1 MPYKCFET
9 NVFLP
14 ICLKHCARLRSLV
27 ETVTILHRI
36 PKDEDATA
44 ESRIRTGMRDILDN
58 REKLLL
64 EVGRMMRLG
73 RLLKSRLKEPLY
85 HQR

>member
-1 MPYKCFET
+1 M
-9 NVFLP
+9 
-14 ICLKHCARLRSLV
+14 
-27 ETVTILHRI
+27 ETVSVLHRV

-44 ESRIRTGMRDILDN
+44 ESRIRTDMRDILDN

-64 EVGRMMRLG
+64 EVGRMVRLG

>member
-1 MPYKCFET
+1 MEI
-9 NVFLP
+9 V
-14 ICLKHCARLRSLV
+14 
-27 ETVTILHRI
+27 TVLHRA
-36 PKDEDATA
+36 PKDKDVSA

-64 EVGRMMRLG
+64 EVGRMVRLG